1 MSPPCKR
8 CASTRMLNLETT
20 QRVSVVGSTLIGGA
34 IGAWRATAVT
44 GPLPLAVTRFPLAKL
59 PAAMMGAVAGGQ
71 TGSRMATSLFEH
83 WLPVGS
89 GTPWLCL
96 SCGCTYRDAYP
107 PLAPNA

>member
-1 MSPPCKR
+1 MPQSCKR
-8 CASTRMLNLETT
+8 CASTRMLNLDTA

-34 IGAWRATAVT
+34 IGAWRAIAVS
-44 GPLPLAVTRFPLAKL
+44 GPLPLTVIRFPLAKL

-71 TGSRMATSLFEH
+71 TGSRMAISLFEQ

-96 SCGCTYRDAYP
+96 SCGCTYRDVYP
-107 PLAPNA
+107 PLASNA